1 MYTFTAGD
9 HLLIYLGEPTS
20 TNGHDVE
27 VEFNSRRANFIDFD
41 EGEMTLEVMKGIT
54 SNDDTGIYTVI
65 IKLKES
71 IDSLTERYK
80 I

>member
-1 MYTFTAGD
+1 MFKAGD
-9 HLLIYLGEPTS
+9 PLLIYLGEPTS
-20 TNGHDVE
+20 SNGHDVE
-27 VEFNSRRANFIDFD
+27 VEFNSRRANFFDFD
-41 EGEMTLEVMKGIT
+41 EREMTLEVMAGIT
-54 SNDDTGIYTVI
+54 SNDDTGTYTVI